1 MRPPRP
7 GSPRGAV
14 HRPDAPSPEAYPIA
28 RSPIALTPG
37 TREPHGHEGDTMFG
51 KAYLRAAACAVVG
64 VIVTLAAV
72 QSQPPRAPAPA
83 APDEE
88 RAATAR
94 SLGFTEELLSR
105 KIDEQA
111 LFQALTDIA
120 QCDRVRYTGPPPRVV
135 KNPTAPGAKNPVI
148 ISAYTFLPKKYLSGQ
163 KLPLM
168 VFAHGGVH
176 GNVGAN
182 YANVCREL
190 LGQGYAI
197 IAPDYR
203 GSTGYGRQFWE
214 LIDYGGLEIEDVF
227 AGRQFMLE
235 TYDNIDPDRVGI
247 MGWSHGGLITLM
259 NLFAHPKEFKV
270 GYAGVPVC
278 DLVARMGYHDQGY
291 RDLFSAPYHIGK
303 TVREDVDEY
312 RRRSPAWNAEKLQTP
327 VLIHTTTNDEDVHVL
342 EVENLI
348 KALKAAGKSFE
359 HKIYQDAPGGHQFNR
374 LDTKFARESR
384 AEAYRFL
391 ARHLNPPN
399 PVK

>member
-1 MRPPRP
+1 
-7 GSPRGAV
+7 
-14 HRPDAPSPEAYPIA
+14 
-28 RSPIALTPG
+28 
-37 TREPHGHEGDTMFG
+37 MFA
-51 KAYLRAAACAVVG
+51 KVSLPAACALAG
-64 VIVTLAAV
+64 VLIALGAV
-72 QSQPPRAPAPA
+72 RSQPRPASIPA
-83 APDEE
+83 AADEE
-88 RAATAR
+88 RADLGR
-94 SLGFTEELLSR
+94 SLGFTQELLAR

-111 LFQALTDIA
+111 LFQALDDLA
-120 QCDRVRYTGPPPRVV
+120 QCDKVRYTGPPPRVI

-148 ISAYTFLPKKYLSGQ
+148 IPAYTFLPRKYLNGQ

-176 GNVGAN
+176 GNVGSS
-182 YANVCREL
+182 YVNVFREL

-197 IAPDYR
+197 VAPDYR
-203 GSTGYGRQFWE
+203 GSSGYGRQFWE

-235 TYDNIDPDRVGI
+235 AHDNIDPDRVGI

-259 NLFAHPKEFKV
+259 NLFAHPREFKV

-348 KALKAAGKSFE
+348 KALKAAGKPFE
-359 HKIYQDAPGGHQFNR
+359 HKVYQDAPGGHQFNR
-374 LDTKFARESR
+374 LDTKFARQSR

-391 ARHLNPPN
+391 AKYLNPPN

>member
-1 MRPPRP
+1 MPSLRVAL
-7 GSPRGAV
+7 GALAGV
-14 HRPDAPSPEAYPIA
+14 L
-28 RSPIALTPG
+28 IALA
-37 TREPHGHEGDTMFG
+37 M
-51 KAYLRAAACAVVG
+51 VG
-64 VIVTLAAV
+64 A
-72 QSQPPRAPAPA
+72 QPQAPIPA
-83 APDEE
+83 AGDDE
-88 RAATAR
+88 RAALGR
-94 SLGFTEELLSR
+94 SLGFTEQLLAR
-105 KIDEQA
+105 KIDEQV
-111 LFQALTDIA
+111 LFQALADVA
-120 QCDRVRYTGPPPRVV
+120 QCDKVRYTGPPPRVV

-148 ISAYTFLPKKYLSGQ
+148 IPAYTFFPKKYLDGR
-163 KLPLM
+163 KLPLI

-182 YANVCREL
+182 YANIFREL
-190 LGQGYAI
+190 LNQGYAI

-203 GSTGYGRQFWE
+203 GSSGYGRAFWE

-235 TYDNIDPDRVGI
+235 TYDNIDPERVGI

-259 NLFAHPKEFKV
+259 NLFAHPREFKV

-278 DLVARMGYHDQGY
+278 DLVARMGYHEQGY

-359 HKIYQDAPGGHQFNR
+359 HKVYTDAPGGHQFNR
-374 LDTKFARESR
+374 LDTKFARQSR
-384 AEAYRFL
+384 AEVYRFL
-391 ARHLNPPN
+391 AKHLNPPN

>member
-1 MRPPRP
+1 
-7 GSPRGAV
+7 
-14 HRPDAPSPEAYPIA
+14 
-28 RSPIALTPG
+28 
-37 TREPHGHEGDTMFG
+37 MFG
-51 KAYLRAAACAVVG
+51 KVYRRAAACALVG
-64 VIVTLAAV
+64 VLITLGTA
-72 QSQPPRAPAPA
+72 QSQQPKADPPAAAPA
-83 APDEE
+83 E
-88 RAATAR
+88 RAATGR
-94 SLGFTEELLSR
+94 SLGFTEELLAR
-105 KIDEQA
+105 KLDEQA
-111 LFQALTDIA
+111 LFQALGEVA
-120 QCDRVRYTGPPPRVV
+120 QCEKVRYTGPPPRVV

-148 ISAYTFLPKKYLSGQ
+148 IQAYTFMPKKYIGGQ
-163 KLPLM
+163 KLPLI

-176 GNVGAN
+176 GNVGSS
-182 YANVCREL
+182 YINVFREL

-203 GSTGYGRQFWE
+203 GSTGYGQAFWE

-235 TYDNIDPDRVGI
+235 TYDTIDPDRVGI

-312 RRRSPAWNAEKLQTP
+312 RRRSPAWNAEKLKTP
-327 VLIHTTTNDEDVHVL
+327 LLIHTTTNDEDVHVL
-342 EVENLI
+342 EVENMI

-359 HKIYQDAPGGHQFNR
+359 HKVYQDAPGGHSFNR

-384 AEAYRFL
+384 AEVYRFL
-391 ARHLNPPN
+391 AKYLDPPN